1 MAFLENIVLSHSVMS
16 NPMGWSP
23 PGSSVVGISQARI
36 PDWVAISYSSGWD
49 TTEQLNNNNKNS
61 RGSSLPRDGIHISCI
76 GKQILY
82 DCTTCKALIEN
93 TAQCNCLWNAMKRAI
108 TPEYHLVLTT
118 FRYIYIY
125 IYRLPNQSIFG
136 FSKLPQKC
144 IFTYGS
150 VKLKSTQGPHIILGC
165 YILISNISSNLQ

>member
-36 PDWVAISYSSGWD
+36 PDLVAISYSSGWD
-49 TTEQLNNNNKNS
+49 TTEQLNNNNNNNS
-61 RGSSLPRDGIHISCI
+61 RGSSLPRNGIHISCI

-82 DCTTCKALIEN
+82 DCTTCKGLIEN
-93 TAQCNCLWNAMKRAI
+93 TAQCNCLWNAMKWAI

-118 FRYIYIY
+118 FRYIYIDSTISPY
-125 IYRLPNQSIFG
+125 LGFPNCLKNAFLHMALLSWNPYRVHILY
-136 FSKLPQKC
+136 LVV
-144 IFTYGS
+144 TY
-150 VKLKSTQGPHIILGC
+150 
-165 YILISNISSNLQ
+165 